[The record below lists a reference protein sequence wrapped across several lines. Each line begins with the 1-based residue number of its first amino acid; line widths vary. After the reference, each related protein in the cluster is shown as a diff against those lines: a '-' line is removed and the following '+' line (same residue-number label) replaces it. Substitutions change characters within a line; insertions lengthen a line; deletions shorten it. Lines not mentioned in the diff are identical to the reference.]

1 MRQAANPLGLGY
13 RQLADMGDRYLQFI
27 GPFYERHE
35 PDGGVSYACEVRPD
49 HANMAGNAHGGMLM
63 SFVDM
68 VMAQPA
74 YAAQGNDQATAV
86 STATSFMAPVRI
98 GDLVECRPDTLRKA
112 GDILFVAGAFRVGE
126 TCVVSAQ
133 SLWKI
138 TPGTASR

>member
-1 MRQAANPLGLGY
+1 MRQAAVPLGLGY
-13 RQLADMGDRYLQFI
+13 RLLADQGDPYLHFI

-68 VMAQPA
+68 VMSQPA
-74 YAAQGNDQATAV
+74 YAAQGNDQAAAV

-98 GDLVECRPDTLRKA
+98 GDLIECRPEVLRKA

-126 TCVVSAQ
+126 TCVVSVQ

-138 TPGTASR
+138 TPGTV